1 MSVTIEEGSEHNGEQ
16 RSVPMECPLLWMQT
30 GYMQMVPYHGNNK
43 ASEGIQSDNCWA
55 EVSILYKV
63 NREKFFEQ

>member
-1 MSVTIEEGSEHNGEQ
+1 
-16 RSVPMECPLLWMQT
+16 MECPLLWMQT